1 MLMVLWGNKFMN
13 VTLRQLRVFEAV
25 GRLKNYTRAAEELH
39 LSQPAVSMQ
48 IKQLESNI
56 GLALFD
62 QVGKKIFLTAA
73 GHEMYQTSR
82 IIDNQLN
89 EAEQVLEDM
98 KGLRHG
104 RLIIA
109 VASTANYFAPKL
121 YAAFKDE
128 YAAIT
133 LNLDVTNR
141 EGLLMHLES
150 NDSDMVIMGL
160 PPKEIEVEAE
170 AFMENPLVVIASPD
184 HPLALDKNI
193 SMERLQ
199 EETFIM
205 REPGS
210 GTRIAMER
218 FFAEQGAD
226 LATGMEMSSNEAI
239 KQAVQASLGLG
250 IVSLHTLEMELE
262 MKRLVV
268 LDVEAFPILR
278 HWYIVHRK
286 GKRLS
291 PLAQAFKE
299 FVLENARNLL
309 QH

>member
-1 MLMVLWGNKFMN
+1 MN
-13 VTLRQLRVFEAV
+13 LTLRQLRVFEAV
-25 GRLKNYTRAAEELH
+25 GRLKNFTRAAEELH

-48 IKQLESNI
+48 IKQLESNV

-62 QVGKKIFLTAA
+62 QVGKKISLTAA
-73 GHEMYQTSR
+73 GHEMYQMSR

-89 EAEQVLEDM
+89 ETEQILEDM
-98 KGLRHG
+98 KGFRHG

-121 YAAFKDE
+121 YAAFKRE

-141 EGLLMHLES
+141 EGLLAHLES
-150 NDSDMVIMGL
+150 NDLDMVIMGL
-160 PPKEIEVEAE
+160 PPKELDVEAQ
-170 AFMENPLVVIASPD
+170 AFLDNPLVVIAPPG
-184 HPLALDKNI
+184 HPLAAQERIN
-193 SMERLQ
+193 MERLQ

-218 FFAEQGAD
+218 FFAEQGAE
-226 LATGMEMSSNEAI
+226 LTTGMEMSSNEAI
-239 KQAVQASLGLG
+239 KQAVQAGLGLG
-250 IVSLHTLEMELE
+250 IVSLHTLEMEIDSN
-262 MKRLVV
+262 RLVV
-268 LDVEAFPILR
+268 LDVDAFPILR

-299 FVLENARNLL
+299 FILGNTKNLL
-309 QH
+309 QK